1 MALTKISGSILKDP
15 LNLGEVSIGGTLTYQ
30 DVTNVDS
37 VGIITARSTID
48 AQGDISIADKIIHT
62 GDTNTAIRFPAADTI
77 QFETAGDPRIRIT
90 STGLVGI
97 NETSPSTHLH
107 VNSGAYNMVASFES
121 TDEYAHIGI
130 RDNTTN
136 SSGTYFGVQGND
148 FRFITHDGSSS
159 AERLRI
165 AAGGNIGIGTDNPGV
180 QLHVLSSS
188 TGLKVQRGNESFS
201 VNANYGGQSHCA
213 FELTNALSIRTGS
226 GAQNERLRITSSG
239 AVGIGTINPAV
250 LTHVYDSTNTSP
262 ATEQFRI
269 SGGNRTADTFETG
282 FRFFTQSPS
291 ANGNRH
297 VVFTSNGNTGLVIQ
311 PYETSTGNA
320 ASDRVISLCP
330 SGGSVNIGDNSTQ
343 TSRSLAV
350 TGSVLFKSTEAD
362 IWMEST
368 GPNGVWRILGST
380 GGNTHQFRIYDNTNA
395 ADRLIIDSS
404 GRVVIGATNTTNA
417 SANADDLVISGSG
430 QKGITIHS
438 SSYGNIYFSD
448 GTGAN
453 HYVGYVQYNHSNN
466 HLNIGAGGAARLM
479 TYDKAGGTNHAV
491 LQVGGS
497 AGNNHYNSYSNAS
510 ITFGGG
516 NDIENYFLGT
526 RRENYGGDYTKLDLR
541 WHTGIRMGAQSVYGG
556 IRFFNDEDLD
566 QLKFSIMGGGDHV
579 EAHTTFRPGATNT
592 YILGSSGRRW
602 ATIYSNNALN
612 TSDRNE
618 KNTIMESDLGLD
630 FICKLKPVSFK
641 WIQREGEKIDT
652 KTHYGLISQDVEKAV
667 IASGK
672 TLDDFGAIDKPEGD
686 DPMGLSYHEF
696 ISPLVKAIQEQQEQI
711 KILQEKIASL
721 EGS

>member
-1 MALTKISGSILKDP
+1 MSLTQLTDLQPTNIKVTGIATFDQTVGIA
-15 LNLGEVSIGGTLTYQ
+15 GTLTYE
-30 DVTNVDS
+30 DVTNIDS
-37 VGIITARSTID
+37 IGIITARSGIEVGTGTTLQTSTTVGTGKALRITSPSGYIDVGSQNTTYAHFFTDRQNFYFNKRLIVDEGIISSFNEDLKLQTITD
-48 AQGDISIADKIIHT
+48 
-62 GDTNTAIRFPAADTI
+62 
-77 QFETAGDPRIRIT
+77 ERIRIKND
-90 STGLVGI
+90 TGFV
-97 NETSPSTHLH
+97 
-107 VNSGAYNMVASFES
+107 
-121 TDEYAHIGI
+121 
-130 RDNTTN
+130 
-136 SSGTYFGVQGND
+136 
-148 FRFITHDGSSS
+148 
-159 AERLRI
+159 
-165 AAGGNIGIGTDNPGV
+165 GIGTDNPGV
-180 QLHVLSSS
+180 QLHVLSSG

-226 GAQNERLRITSSG
+226 GAQNERLRILNDG
-239 AVGIGTINPAV
+239 KIGIGITNPAV

-368 GPNGVWRILGST
+368 GANKVWRILGST
-380 GGNTHQFRIYDNTNA
+380 GGSTHQFRIYDQSNA

-430 QKGITIHS
+430 NRGITIVS
-438 SSYGNIYFSD
+438 GNSGTCNLFFSD
-448 GTGAN
+448 GSSGNAQ
-453 HYVGYVQYNHSNN
+453 YAGYVQYDHGNN
-466 HLNIGAGGAARLM
+466 RINLGAGGAQR
-479 TYDKAGGTNHAV
+479 AV
-491 LQVGGS
+491 LFDKDGANTTSKAVLMVGGS
-497 AGNNHYNSYSNAS
+497 VSNNHYNNYQGGAS

-516 NDIENYFLGT
+516 NDIENYFIGT
-526 RRENYGGDYTKLDLR
+526 RMENYGGNYTKLDLR
-541 WHTGIRMGAQSVYGG
+541 WHTGIRMGAQQSYGG

-566 QLKFSIMGGGDHV
+566 TLKFSIMGGGDHV
-579 EAHTTFRPGATNT
+579 EAHTTFRPGANNT

-602 ATIYSNNALN
+602 STIYSVNALN

-652 KTHYGLISQDVEKAV
+652 KTHYGLISQDVEEVV

-686 DPMGLSYHEF
+686 AMGLSYHEF

-711 KILQEKIASL
+711 ETLKAEVAALKS
-721 EGS
+721 S